1 MMKKAVSTRSISKRN
16 SAGIGYITLP
26 LDVDRKTYI
35 ANCFK
40 RGAISIVL
48 EDGGVIDDVA
58 ILQEAFSKLTF
69 PKTSS
74 EFGSI
79 VFWVNI
85 PKKNQPIVIGTLN
98 KSNEY
103 IGLTENEFS
112 FRKESE
118 FGFVEVSGNGRNGDV
133 NVMVNHNQGRGKINI
148 IASNKSSTAEVN
160 VKVKGNVNVYS
171 TNQLNLTAESELN
184 MKIGSSEVD
193 TLIKYRKGE
202 GFQYL
207 DEFGNEITC
216 QKGETSI
223 KTQSGRGITID
234 EVGGIVIDAGSEGNI
249 EVKAG
254 VSVVELSEQGVSIDV
269 GDKGLWLNG
278 SQRVLFARSE
288 AATEIQ
294 GFGDI
299 GISESTKVGL

>member
-1 MMKKAVSTRSISKRN
+1 MRKTVSTKSISKRN
-16 SAGIGYITLP
+16 SAGVGYITLP
-26 LDVDRKTYI
+26 LDIDRNTYI
-35 ANCFK
+35 RNCFK

-48 EDGGVIDDVA
+48 EDGGVIDDVS
-58 ILQEAFSKLTF
+58 ILQEAFSKLIF
-69 PKTSS
+69 PRTSS
-74 EFGSI
+74 ELGST

-85 PKKNQPIVIGTLN
+85 PKRNQPVVIGTLS
-98 KSNEY
+98 KSNEF

-112 FRKESE
+112 FRKDSE
-118 FGFVEVSGNGRNGDV
+118 FGFVEVSGNGKNGDV
-133 NVMVNHNQGRGKINI
+133 NVMVNHNQDRGKINI

-184 MKIGSSEVD
+184 MKIGSSQLD

-234 EVGGIVIDAGSEGNI
+234 EVGGIVIDAGVEGNMEI
-249 EVKAG
+249 KAG
-254 VSVVELSEQGVSIDV
+254 VVTIELSEQGVSVDV
-269 GDKGLWLNG
+269 GDKELWLNG
-278 SQRVLFARSE
+278 NQRVLYARSE

-299 GISESTKVGL
+299 GVSESTKVGL